1 MRNTENSKKGRTV
14 TMFGSKK
21 SGAEEKPPVIHIHQP
36 PMQIVQDIEYR
47 PCWVRGRKAL
57 FHRWAN
63 DARPQLPHGQE
74 PGENARYYQFRSTKA
89 LVEFEDGTVEAV
101 WPQYV
106 KFADGGRFRDYAWEP
121 VEKEGVND

>member
-1 MRNTENSKKGRTV
+1 
-14 TMFGSKK
+14 MFGNKK
-21 SGAEEKPPVIHIHQP
+21 QREQETPAVITIHQLP
-36 PMQIVQDIEYR
+36 AQILQDIEYR
-47 PCWVRGRKAL
+47 PCWVHGKKAL

-89 LVEFEDGTVEAV
+89 VVEFEDGTVETV
-101 WPQYV
+101 WPQHV

-121 VEKEGVND
+121 IDREGKRL